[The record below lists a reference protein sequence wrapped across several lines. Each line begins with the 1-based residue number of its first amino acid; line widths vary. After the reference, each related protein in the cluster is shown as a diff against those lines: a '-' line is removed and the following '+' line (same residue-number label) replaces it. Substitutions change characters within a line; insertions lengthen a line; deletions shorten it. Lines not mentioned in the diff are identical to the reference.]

1 MLGSAGFEST
11 ENASDAHRFF
21 GIADH
26 EVAVGEL
33 VLLTIESNERSSVGT
48 GSDNNLSTL
57 DLIGIERVH
66 GHSSLEEDIVGD
78 IDDVVD
84 GA

>member
-1 MLGSAGFEST
+1 MLGSAGFESA
-11 ENASDAHRFF
+11 ENASDAHRLL

-48 GSDNNLSTL
+48 GSNNNLSTL